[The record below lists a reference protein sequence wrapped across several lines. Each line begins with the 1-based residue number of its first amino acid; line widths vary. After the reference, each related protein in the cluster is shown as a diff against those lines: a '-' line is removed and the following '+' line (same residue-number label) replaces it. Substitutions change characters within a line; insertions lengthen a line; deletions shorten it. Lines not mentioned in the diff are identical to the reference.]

1 MATPV
6 KTPEQ
11 KLPIP
16 TKREELRKI
25 NIAQEDYRAAYDF
38 AAKVYKKFGPLVL
51 SIVLF
56 GSAAKGEPRK
66 ESDIDIAIVVDNVS
80 QVWDEE
86 VISFYREELFKIV
99 KVEPNRDK
107 LHVNTVTLSTF
118 WDNIR
123 VGEPAMLNMLRYG
136 VALLDLGFFE
146 PLKYLLLLGR
156 IKPSAEAIFT
166 VLNRTPWHSLRAR
179 VKLLST
185 IEDFYWAMVDS
196 AHAALMVNGQ
206 TPPSPEHVAELLE
219 EIFVKHKKLSR
230 VYVDWFNEIYVLQ
243 HSIKNHKIDSISGE
257 MYDKWQKRTAQFVQ
271 IMEKLTK
278 GGEGNFFAKHS

>member
-1 MATPV
+1 MATPEIKV
-6 KTPEQ
+6 PEQ

-25 NIAQEDYRAAYDF
+25 KVTQEDYKAAYDF

-56 GSAAKGEPRK
+56 GSAAKGEPKK
-66 ESDIDIAIVVDNVS
+66 ESDIDIAIVIDNVS

-86 VISFYREELFKIV
+86 VISYYREELFKV
-99 KVEPNRDK
+99 LKADPNRDK
-107 LHVNTVTLSTF
+107 FHVNTVTLSTF

-156 IKPSAEAIFT
+156 IKPSAEAIYT
-166 VLNRTPWHSLRAR
+166 VLNRTPWHQLRAR
-179 VKLLST
+179 IKLLST
-185 IEDFYWAMVDS
+185 IEDFYWAFVDS
-196 AHAALMVNGQ
+196 SHAALMTNGQ
-206 TPPSPEHVAELLE
+206 TPPSPEHIAELLE
-219 EIFVKHKKLSR
+219 ETFVKHRRISR
-230 VYVDWFNEIYVLQ
+230 VYIDWFNELYNLQ
-243 HSIKNHKIDSISGE
+243 HNIKNHKVEQISGE
-257 MYDKWQKRTAQFVQ
+257 MYDKWQKRAAQFTS
-271 IMEKLTK
+271 IMERLTK
-278 GGEGNFFAKHS
+278 SGETTL